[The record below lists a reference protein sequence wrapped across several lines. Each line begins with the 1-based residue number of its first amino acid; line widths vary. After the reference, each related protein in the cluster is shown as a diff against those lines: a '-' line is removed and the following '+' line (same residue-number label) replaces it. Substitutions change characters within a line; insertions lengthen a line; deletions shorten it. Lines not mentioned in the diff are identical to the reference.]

1 MRNEKRRKEDR
12 REEEKGNFEKPILL
26 NGIQL
31 LYKRCANEVCN
42 KR

>member
-1 MRNEKRRKEDR
+1 MKKEEYRRA
-12 REEEKGNFEKPILL
+12 EEKGNFEKPILL